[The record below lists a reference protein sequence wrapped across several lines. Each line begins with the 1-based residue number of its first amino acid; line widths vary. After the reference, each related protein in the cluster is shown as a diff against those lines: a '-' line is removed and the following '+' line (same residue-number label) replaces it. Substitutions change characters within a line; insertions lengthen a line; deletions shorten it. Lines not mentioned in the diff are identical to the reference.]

1 MFFLQS
7 KGASRSNT
15 TPCTYMYIQRPTWK
29 TIIRIPSQV
38 GWSTRAQLAIA
49 IAGMGG
55 QVVHITTRACTCVC
69 TFCKHEIMLWC
80 GILVIHAHL
89 DHGVVWY
96 IYACNSIS
104 LGPYI
109 YMYVPHLPPFAMP
122 CVLLLQ
128 FNPCKD
134 IWNQSS
140 CTSSHYIACCRS
152 PSMVEALLINVLVPA
167 CHYPAPVL
175 STSTMTKSNSVQW
188 PRTIYSSSALER
200 ERREKDKEI

>member
-1 MFFLQS
+1 
-7 KGASRSNT
+7 
-15 TPCTYMYIQRPTWK
+15 
-29 TIIRIPSQV
+29 
-38 GWSTRAQLAIA
+38 
-49 IAGMGG
+49 
-55 QVVHITTRACTCVC
+55 
-69 TFCKHEIMLWC
+69 
-80 GILVIHAHL
+80 
-89 DHGVVWY
+89 
-96 IYACNSIS
+96 
-104 LGPYI
+104 
-109 YMYVPHLPPFAMP
+109 MYVPHLPPFAMP

-128 FNPCKD
+128 FNPGKD

-200 ERREKDKEI
+200 EREEKRTKRSKERSMRGWVHPWRHGAILVGHKSSTVRHMSLTPIILYVQHNKGLPSIFLDLWKLLYSSKI

>member
-1 MFFLQS
+1 
-7 KGASRSNT
+7 
-15 TPCTYMYIQRPTWK
+15 
-29 TIIRIPSQV
+29 
-38 GWSTRAQLAIA
+38 
-49 IAGMGG
+49 
-55 QVVHITTRACTCVC
+55 
-69 TFCKHEIMLWC
+69 
-80 GILVIHAHL
+80 
-89 DHGVVWY
+89 
-96 IYACNSIS
+96 
-104 LGPYI
+104 
-109 YMYVPHLPPFAMP
+109 MYVPHLPPFAMP

-128 FNPCKD
+128 FNPGKD

-200 ERREKDKEI
+200 EREKRKGQRDLKRDQWEVGSIHGDMEQFLWDTNPLPYDTCHWHLLYYMCSTTKDYHLFFNL